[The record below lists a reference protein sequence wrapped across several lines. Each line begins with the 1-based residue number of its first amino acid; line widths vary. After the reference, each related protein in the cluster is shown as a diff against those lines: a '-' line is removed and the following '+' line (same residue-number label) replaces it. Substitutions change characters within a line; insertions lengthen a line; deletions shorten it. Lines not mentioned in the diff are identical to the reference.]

1 MFRLQPQRQLFSP
14 RSPHGGTQPGSAFR
28 YQYGGRVN
36 DTSTSIDG
44 RNVVIFRNDSSGAIA
59 STYSW
64 WSGGARVDSDVI
76 LYDGGWRFF
85 TGASGCVDGVYVED
99 VATHELGHS
108 LGLAHSAVADAT
120 MYSTYTRC
128 STSMRTLASDD
139 LAGLQLLYPGTGGSS
154 SIINSDTFPGAQL
167 ASSLDGTTV
176 PNATR
181 IVDTTGAIWTI
192 GPNLA
197 ILRNGVQAAGGWGS
211 QMVWTSH
218 TLYVLGTDNNWYQWT
233 GSSWTFLGPTGPG
246 GQLASRDGTTVPHA
260 TQIVDTS
267 GAIWTIGPNFA
278 ILRNGVQAAG
288 GWGSQMV
295 WTSHTLYVLGT
306 DNNWYQWTGSSWT
319 FLGPT
324 GPGGQLASQDGT
336 TVPHATQIVDTSGAI
351 LDHRPESRHPPE
363 WCPSSRRVGVADGL
377 DESHPL
383 RPRD

>member
-1 MFRLQPQRQLFSP
+1 MVCLGFLVVLVVGARAYSVSP
-14 RSPHGGTQPGSAFR
+14 YKWAVSPVVFYLNPVNADVSAAAAEAAVQSALATWSTQPGSAFR

-36 DTSTSIDG
+36 DTSTSNDG
-44 RNVVIFRNDSSGAIA
+44 RNVVIFRNDSTGAIA

-64 WSGGARVDSDVI
+64 WSGGSRVDSDVI
-76 LYDGGWRFF
+76 IYDADWRFF

-108 LGLAHSAVADAT
+108 LGLAHSAVLDAT

-154 SIINSDTFPGAQL
+154 STINSDTFPGAQL

-233 GSSWTFLGPTGPG
+233 GSSWKFLGATFPG
-246 GQLASRDGTTVPHA
+246 VP
-260 TQIVDTS
+260 
-267 GAIWTIGPNFA
+267 
-278 ILRNGVQAAG
+278 
-288 GWGSQMV
+288 
-295 WTSHTLYVLGT
+295 
-306 DNNWYQWTGSSWT
+306 
-319 FLGPT
+319 
-324 GPGGQLASQDGT
+324 
-336 TVPHATQIVDTSGAI
+336 
-351 LDHRPESRHPPE
+351 
-363 WCPSSRRVGVADGL
+363 
-377 DESHPL
+377 
-383 RPRD
+383 